1 MTNQRAHFPMPKDA
15 FLVAVSD
22 EWGVTLE
29 TPTEAYDS
37 PAAALEANDG
47 FEHADRVFLCLPAE
61 DRMVDVTEELAEA
74 WLAANRDLSFEE
86 LRLVDAVN
94 GVHGKVMRW
103 LVETRAYE
111 AELEAAEEEEA
122 EREAYGSYEE
132 QHRLTAAQ
140 LGVGRYR

>member
-1 MTNQRAHFPMPKDA
+1 MPADA

-29 TPTEAYDS
+29 TPTEACET

-61 DRMVDVTEELAEA
+61 GRMVDVSEELAEA

-86 LRLVDAVN
+86 LRLVDAID
-94 GVHGKVMRW
+94 GIHGKVMRW
-103 LVETRAYE
+103 LVNTRAYE
-111 AELEAAEEEEA
+111 AELETAEEEEA
-122 EREAYGSYEE
+122 ERERYGSYEE

-140 LGVGRYR
+140 LGVGRFNRA

>member
-1 MTNQRAHFPMPKDA
+1 MTNQRTFPMPDGA

-61 DRMVDVTEELAEA
+61 GRMVDVTEELAEA
-74 WLAANRDLSFEE
+74 WLAQHRDLSLEE
-86 LRLVDAVN
+86 LELVDAID

-103 LVETRAYE
+103 LVNTSAYE
-111 AELEAAEEEEA
+111 TELEAAEEEEA
-122 EREAYGSYEE
+122 ERDAYGSYEE